1 LFGWH
6 DEEEEEEPVEV
17 SATHLPGVVN
27 RVVCVWKHQEKG
39 GVLIV
44 LFQAG
49 ERDQLLKNTA
59 TLKRASD
66 SLYRAQQVSA
76 QTGENQYD
84 PMFPS

>member
-1 LFGWH
+1 MRRKRRSQLRLVQH
-6 DEEEEEEPVEV
+6 
-17 SATHLPGVVN
+17 TYIPGMVN
-27 RVVCVWKHQEKG
+27 SVVCVWKHQERG

-44 LFQAG
+44 LFGIFQAG